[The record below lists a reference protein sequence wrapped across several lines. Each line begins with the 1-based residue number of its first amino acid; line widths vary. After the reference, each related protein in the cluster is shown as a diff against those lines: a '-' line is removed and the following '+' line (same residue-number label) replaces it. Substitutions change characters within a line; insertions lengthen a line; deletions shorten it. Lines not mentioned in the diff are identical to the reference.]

1 MLPSEKVY
9 WLLKRWFYTCIDVK
23 LSLFL
28 EGPQSSKDFFSF
40 SSSPFFV
47 HMCVHTCISIAV
59 SYCVSPLL
67 ESHLLLCL
75 TTSMLKYC

>member
-23 LSLFL
+23 LFLLKDLNHQRISFPSLPL
-28 EGPQSSKDFFSF
+28 
-40 SSSPFFV
+40 PFFV
-47 HMCVHTCISIAV
+47 CVCAHTCISIAV